1 MSLWVSTFLVMTSLL
16 APESSESLEDNP
28 WRLGLEAGT
37 DVSLGIIGSGY
48 SESGESKVG
57 VFFAPRGGVLLGYKQ
72 FYTQLRMGHQSSSSQ
87 VYLDIERRRSELQM
101 DWGLGYAM
109 WSTLDTTTL
118 WIIRLGLDQQST
130 TFVRDNGSEFQES
143 STALSLQLAINKE
156 YLIGRYF
163 SLGWELFARF
173 TRDFSTLEGIE
184 QADMSPLEP
193 ATSGDRLTFG
203 AYFFI
208 RSYLF

>member
-1 MSLWVSTFLVMTSLL
+1 
-16 APESSESLEDNP
+16 
-28 WRLGLEAGT
+28 
-37 DVSLGIIGSGY
+37 
-48 SESGESKVG
+48 
-57 VFFAPRGGVLLGYKQ
+57 
-72 FYTQLRMGHQSSSSQ
+72 
-87 VYLDIERRRSELQM
+87 M

-143 STALSLQLAINKE
+143 STALSMQFAINKE

-193 ATSGDRLTFG
+193 ATSGDRFTFG